1 MGANLLV
8 PRAAA
13 VLAFAIVASK
23 TCVVYPVDMLQRS
36 MMNEGTGKKYKSN
49 FS

>member
-13 VLAFAIVASK
+13 VLAFAIVTIVASE
-23 TCVVYPVDMLQRS
+23 TCVVYPVDV
-36 MMNEGTGKKYKSN
+36 
-49 FS
+49 

>member
-13 VLAFAIVASK
+13 VLALAIVASE
-23 TCVVYPVDMLQRS
+23 TCVVYPVRMCDR
-36 MMNEGTGKKYKSN
+36 GV
-49 FS
+49 